1 MPLLIH
7 LQAQVNNMVE
17 TVIAI
22 CEVLGALAAIGIG
35 LTLLAIGME
44 KIDV

>member
-7 LQAQVNNMVE
+7 LQAQVNNMIE
-17 TVIAI
+17 TIFAI

-35 LTLLAIGME
+35 LTLLGVGMD

>member
-1 MPLLIH
+1 MPLLLH

-17 TVIAI
+17 TIFAI

-35 LTLLAIGME
+35 LTLLGVGMD

>member
-17 TVIAI
+17 TIFAI

-35 LTLLAIGME
+35 LTLLGVGMD

>member
-7 LQAQVNNMVE
+7 LQARVNNMVE

-22 CEVLGALAAIGIG
+22 CELLGALAAIGIG
-35 LTLLAIGME
+35 LTLIGIAIE
-44 KIDV
+44 KIEV

>member
-35 LTLLAIGME
+35 LTLFGIGIE

>member
-1 MPLLIH
+1 
-7 LQAQVNNMVE
+7 MVE
-17 TVIAI
+17 TIIAI